1 MHTALPLTHGPR
13 GFAPSRALLL
23 PILGAFTLAASAIAG
38 TPSALLA
45 QACERTVTANVVAL
59 DQAIWYNR
67 LGAHD
72 PVSMIFA
79 LREDVVPKL
88 GTSLAPGAV
97 QLRVGKRP
105 RPLTLRMNAGDC
117 LQVSFQNLLAP
128 VRLDPEQPATRTAG
142 LAAIGLHAVG
152 GIASMGQN
160 VGTNASSLVAP
171 GNTATYT
178 FYAEREGQHLLYS
191 PAANTGGE
199 GDGGQIARG
208 LFGSVNVEPKGAVWY
223 RSQVTADDLELATAR
238 DAAGAPVRTPSGH
251 PVVDYSARYPVGH
264 PLAGRPILT
273 VLDGNRIAHSD
284 LTAIIAGPNGG
295 QFSPASFTTVTPS
308 PDRFKPFR
316 EFTVIF
322 HDEIGIVQAFDAFTD
337 PLLAYT
343 LTGGRDGFAINYG
356 TGGVGAEV
364 IANRAGVGPM
374 GDCPE
379 CKLEEFFL
387 QSWAVGDPAMVVD
400 VPANTKD
407 AAGKLILG
415 KKATKAYFPDDPSN
429 VMHSYIGDHVKFR
442 NLHAG
447 PKEHH
452 IFHLH
457 AHQWLGTPDEDKSS
471 YKDSQGIGPGAS
483 YTYEITYGG
492 SGNRNQT
499 VGDAIFHC
507 HFYPHFA
514 QGMWALWRSHD
525 VFESGTKFDADG
537 IPVPGTRALPDGEIA
552 AGTPIPALVPLP
564 GYAMAPLPGT
574 DDNPGFPFFIAG
586 EKGHRSPKP
595 PLDTPFDGGLPRH
608 VVIGGTA
615 EAPPLNTTDFHKVSL
630 TLNVRELPETGTLSE
645 RAAMAYHSK
654 RSHPTFSVD
663 PLTMTVRPDSF
674 RTNGMPAVAGAP
686 FADPCV
692 NDQGVVAG
700 VPRTYKAAAFQMDVK
715 YTKNGWHNPQ
725 HRMFGLWEDV
735 QAFLNGTKAPEPMFM
750 RVNTNDC
757 VDYRLVNLVP
767 ANYEM
772 DDFEVTSPT
781 DVLGQHIHLV
791 KFDVTS
797 SDGASNGFNYEDGA
811 LAPGEVVERI
821 RAIRRFN
828 TCTGLDSGDARDNSF
843 TCPVAKAHPF
853 FGAGPNG
860 SWIGAQENVQRWY
873 VDALKDVSGNDRTLK
888 SVFTHDHFGPSTHQQ
903 TGLYAG
909 LIAEP
914 KNSQWRDSEK
924 GTLMNTRADGGP
936 TSFRADILTAIPDSS
951 FREFNLMF
959 QDFAL
964 AYRAEKTGIGPS
976 PALAVNPA
984 GKFEG
989 NIRNQLLPPVEG
1001 KCPNGTPA
1009 PCPEIVSVDDPGIM
1023 TVNYRSEP
1031 IPLRIRW
1038 PSTNSQAPGLPG
1050 DLSYVFSSRVKRV
1063 DPIFNTQP
1071 TFYPA
1076 LTGGVGGQDPFTPL
1090 FRAYEGDRVQVRLLA
1105 GAHEEGHNLS
1115 VHGLKWKFEQDDP
1128 NSGYRNSQ
1136 FMGLSEHFEL
1146 VMPPLPGNI
1155 TATFADYMYQMG
1167 SSTDDL
1173 WSGAWGLMRAYRN
1186 KQQDLLFLPSNPTL
1200 GDKITNIA
1208 DFNGVCPV
1216 SAPLK
1221 QFNVSVVTAKS
1232 ALPGGALIY
1241 NPRAG
1246 TGGALRDST
1255 AIMYVHSSDVD
1266 ASGKLKP
1273 GVPIEPLVLRVNAGD
1288 CIDVTL
1294 NNTLPLI
1301 PPDAPGWFTLP
1312 MLIPHFNSN
1321 DLRVSSFVGLH
1332 PQLLALDVTRSD
1344 GAEFGGNNGG
1354 YSQLVAPG
1362 KTTTKPYRWYA
1373 GEISVDKANYM
1384 TATPIEFGATNL
1396 IPSDPIK
1403 HGNKGAVGALIVEPK
1418 GATWR
1423 EDATTR
1429 TSATVTKIDGTT
1441 FREFVLVFQD
1451 NINLSNDNGP
1461 IPLTAGEEDPEDSG
1475 QQAFNYRTEPMWKRM
1490 GYTAETPLG
1499 VTGGLDFTNVLS
1511 NTQVNGDPVTPV
1523 FTAKAGDA
1531 VRFRVLHPAGH
1542 QRNHVI
1548 AVSGH
1553 SWREMP
1559 YVKNSL
1565 EIGDNPTSESRGS
1578 QTGIGPTSHFNMLL
1592 ERGAGGAFKVPGD
1605 YLIRDF
1611 QSFQF
1616 DGGLWGI
1623 LRVTP

>member
-1 MHTALPLTHGPR
+1 MPTTSSPNRHSASSVFQARMLRALGTLAIASSAVAALPS
-13 GFAPSRALLL
+13 F
-23 PILGAFTLAASAIAG
+23 
-38 TPSALLA
+38 LLA
-45 QACERTVTANVVAL
+45 QTCERTITADVVAL

-72 PVSMIFA
+72 PVSMIYA
-79 LREDVVPKL
+79 LRDDVIPKT
-88 GTSLAPGAV
+88 GTSLAPGNV

-105 RPLTLRMNAGDC
+105 RPLTLRMNVGDC
-117 LQVSFQNLLAP
+117 LQVTFQNLLAS
-128 VRLDPEQPATRTAG
+128 VRLDPQQPATRSAG
-142 LAAIGLHAVG
+142 IAAMGLHLVG
-152 GIASMGQN
+152 GIAADGHN
-160 VGTNASSLVAP
+160 VGANASSLVAP
-171 GNTATYT
+171 GGSTTYT
-178 FYAEREGQHLLYS
+178 FYAEREGAHLLYS
-191 PAANTGGE
+191 SAATTGGE

-208 LFGSVNVEPKGAVWY
+208 LFGAVNVEPRTATWY

-238 DAAGAPVRTPSGH
+238 DGAGTPIRTPSGH
-251 PVVDYSARYPVGH
+251 PVVDYAARYPAGH

-273 VLDGNRIAHSD
+273 VLDGTRIAHSD
-284 LTAIIAGPNGG
+284 LSAIIAGPNGG
-295 QFSPASFTTVTPS
+295 NFSQAAFTKVTAS

-322 HDEIGIVQAFDAFTD
+322 HDEIGIVQAFDAFND
-337 PLLAYT
+337 PQLEFT

-374 GDCPE
+374 GNCPE

-387 QSWAVGDPAMVVD
+387 SSWAVGDPAMVVD

-407 AAGKLILG
+407 ALGQLIVG

-471 YKDSQGIGPGAS
+471 YKDSQGIGPGGS

-525 VFESGTKFDADG
+525 VFEAGTKLDAG
-537 IPVPGTRALPDGEIA
+537 GTPLANARALPDGEIA

-564 GYAMAPLPGT
+564 GQALAPLPGT
-574 DDNPGFPFFIAG
+574 MGNKGFPFYVAG
-586 EKGHRSPKP
+586 EKGHRAPKP

-615 EAPPLNTTDFHKVSL
+615 EAPPLNTTDFHKVSIKL
-630 TLNVRELPETGTLSE
+630 DARQLPETGTPDE
-645 RAAMAYHSK
+645 VDAMNFHAQ

-663 PLTMTVRPDSF
+663 PFSLVVRPDSF

-692 NDQGVVAG
+692 NDRGQAVGVKRV
-700 VPRTYKAAAFQMDVK
+700 YKAAAFQMDVK

-725 HRMFGLWEDV
+725 HRMFGLWEDI
-735 QAFLNGTKAPEPMFM
+735 QAFLTGAKAPEPMFM

-767 ANYEM
+767 ANYEL
-772 DDFEVTSPT
+772 DDFQVVSPT
-781 DVLGQHIHLV
+781 DVIGQHIHLV

-811 LAPGEVVERI
+811 FAPDEVVERVQ
-821 RAIRRFN
+821 AIRRFN
-828 TCTGLDSGDARDNSF
+828 TCTGLNAGDPRDNSF
-843 TCPVAKAHPF
+843 ACPVAKPHPF

-873 VDALKDVSGNDRTLK
+873 VDALQDASGNDRTLK

-909 LIAEP
+909 LIGEP
-914 KNSQWRDSEK
+914 LGSQWRDSEK
-924 GTLMNTRADGGP
+924 GTLLNTRADGGP
-936 TSFRADILTAIPDSS
+936 TSFRADIITTRPDSS

-959 QDFAL
+959 QDFAF
-964 AYRAEKTGIGPS
+964 AYKAEKVGIGPA
-976 PALAVNPA
+976 PAFAINPP
-984 GKFEG
+984 GKFQAG
-989 NIRNQLLPPVEG
+989 IVDLLLPPVEG
-1001 KCPNGTPA
+1001 RCPNGTPA
-1009 PCPEIVSVDDPGIM
+1009 PCPELVSVDDPGIM
-1023 TVNYRSEP
+1023 SVNYRSEP
-1031 IPLRIRW
+1031 IPLRIKW
-1038 PSTNSQAPGLPG
+1038 PSTNTQAPGLPG
-1050 DLSYVFSSRVKRV
+1050 DLSYAFSSRVKRV
-1063 DPIFNTQP
+1063 DPAFNTQP

-1076 LTGGVGGQDPFTPL
+1076 LTGGLDPMDPYTPL

-1115 VHGLKWKFEQDDP
+1115 LHGLKWKFEQDDP
-1128 NSGYRNSQ
+1128 NSGFRNSQ
-1136 FMGLSEHFEL
+1136 WMGLSEHFEL
-1146 VMPPLPGNI
+1146 VLPPLPGNI
-1155 TATFADYMYQMG
+1155 TAKFADYLYQAG

-1173 WSGAWGLMRAYRN
+1173 WSGAWGLMRSYRT
-1186 KQQDLLFLPSNPTL
+1186 KQVDLQFLPSNPAL
-1200 GDKITNIA
+1200 RDKITNLA
-1208 DFNGVCPV
+1208 DFSGVCPV
-1216 SAPLK
+1216 SAPLRT
-1221 QFNVSVVTAKS
+1221 FNISAVSAQR

-1246 TGGALRDST
+1246 NGGALRDST
-1255 AIMYVHSSDVD
+1255 AIMYVHTSDLN
-1266 ASGKLKP
+1266 AAGQLKA
-1273 GVPIEPLVLRVNAGD
+1273 GVPIEPLVLRANAGD

-1294 NNTLPLI
+1294 NNTLPVI
-1301 PPDAPGWFTLP
+1301 PKDAPGWFTLP
-1312 MLIPHFNSN
+1312 MLIPHFNAN
-1321 DLRVSSFVGLH
+1321 QLRVSSSVGLH

-1344 GAEFGGNNGG
+1344 GAEVGGNNGG
-1354 YSQLVAPG
+1354 YTQLVSPG
-1362 KTTTKPYRWYA
+1362 KTTVKPLRWYA
-1373 GEISVDKANYM
+1373 GEIAVDATGYM

-1396 IPSDPIK
+1396 IPSDPVK
-1403 HGNKGAVGALIVEPK
+1403 HGNKGAVGALIVEPR
-1418 GATWR
+1418 GSTWT
-1423 EDATTR
+1423 EDPTTR
-1429 TSATVTKIDGTT
+1429 TSATVTKADGTT
-1441 FREFVLVFQD
+1441 FREFALIFQD
-1451 NINLSNDNGP
+1451 NINLTYDAGP
-1461 IPLTAGEEDPEDSG
+1461 VPSTAGVEDAEDSG

-1490 GYTAETPLG
+1490 GFAPNAPLG
-1499 VTGGLDFTNVLS
+1499 TTGGLDFTNVLS
-1511 NTQVNGDPVTPV
+1511 NTKVGGDPVTPV
-1523 FTAKAGDA
+1523 FSAKAGEQ

-1542 QRNHVI
+1542 QRNHVFT
-1548 AVSGH
+1548 VNGH

-1559 YVKNSL
+1559 YINNSL
-1565 EIGDNPTSESRGS
+1565 EIGANPTSETRGS
-1578 QTGIGPTSHFNMLL
+1578 QTGVGPTSHFNMVL

-1623 LRVTP
+1623 LRVNP